1 VNTKFRKNFG
11 TALGYTRTVFIF
23 FILWTTVGLAFGSF
37 GVIAVAAENRTD
49 KPVMIFIDSLFR
61 AYVWGAL
68 SPLVFLF
75 AKWVKIDPRRLKFRA
90 IAGNLIFGI
99 VLTFF
104 YPWIFVAIA
113 RASNSGYFDT
123 FPTVWSFLSRQV
135 VVFGWYTLISLYI
148 PTFLTIQTLLFLRN
162 YRDEQAKNA
171 TLQAQLSK
179 AQLAALKMQLHPHFL
194 FNSLHSISSLIL
206 LDPKRANTMVA
217 LLGDF
222 LRQTLEH
229 SNDQMV
235 TLADEL
241 EFLRCYLDIEKT
253 RFDDRLSVNFD
264 VEQAAL
270 DAEVP
275 HLIAQP
281 LVENA
286 VKHGISPYST
296 PGHIEITA
304 KKEDGLLL
312 LKVKNSSGEKSGTR
326 ARTRERGLGLYNVE
340 SRLKNIYGDKA
351 CFSVLDLEDKGF
363 EAELTIPFF
372 INEPGNDIQAE
383 YE

>member
-1 VNTKFRKNFG
+1 MNTKFGKLLRYSR
-11 TALGYTRTVFIF
+11 TAFVLFL
-23 FILWTTVGLAFGSF
+23 LWTTVGLAYGSF
-37 GVIAVAAENRTD
+37 GLIAVAAENRMD
-49 KPVMIFIDSLFR
+49 KPVMIFVDSLFR
-61 AYVWGAL
+61 AWVWGIL
-68 SPLVFLF
+68 SPLVYFF
-75 AKWVKIDPRRLKFRA
+75 ARWVKIDPRRLKFKA
-90 IAGNLIFGI
+90 IAGNLVFGI
-99 VLTFF
+99 ALTFF

-123 FPTVWSFLSRQV
+123 FPTVWSFLSRQI

-148 PTFLTIQTLLFLRN
+148 PTFLTIQTWLFLKN

-171 TLQAQLSK
+171 TLQAELSK
-179 AQLAALKMQLHPHFL
+179 AQLTALKMQLHPHFL

-229 SNDQMV
+229 SDDQMV

-264 VEQAAL
+264 IQKSAL

-275 HLIAQP
+275 HLIVQP

-304 KKEDGLLL
+304 RKEGGLLL
-312 LKVKNSSGEKSGTR
+312 LKVKNSSGEKSETPPGTR
-326 ARTRERGLGLYNVE
+326 QNGLGLLNVE

-351 CFSVLDLEDKGF
+351 GFSVVDLEDKGF
-363 EAELTIPFF
+363 EAELAMPFSVNGTGRPQ
-372 INEPGNDIQAE
+372 I
-383 YE
+383 